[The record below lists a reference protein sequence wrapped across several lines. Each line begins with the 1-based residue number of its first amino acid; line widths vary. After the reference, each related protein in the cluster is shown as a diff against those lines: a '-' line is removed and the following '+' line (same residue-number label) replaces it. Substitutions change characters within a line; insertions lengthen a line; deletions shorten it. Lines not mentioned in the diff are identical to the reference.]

1 LTLLD
6 RLFVILM
13 PLAPKPLVAMVSR
26 RYIAGSE
33 IEQAV
38 DKVKQLNAAGM
49 TATLDLLGESS
60 TLEQEC
66 QAAVD
71 EYLLI
76 LETIERQDL
85 DSNISV
91 KPTQLGLLIDTDLC
105 YRNIRT
111 LVEGARVR
119 NNFVRIDMEDSSCT
133 SATIEIF
140 SRLRAEFDNVGIV
153 IQAYLRR
160 SLEDVKRLAKMGA
173 NLRLCKGIYIEPR
186 KIAFRD
192 PEIVNLNFA
201 LLTETAMKA
210 SRYIGV
216 ATHDEQVVWHT
227 FRLVEQLGINRDDFE
242 FQMLL
247 GVDEELR
254 QILVDAGYR
263 LRVYV
268 PYGKQWYAYC
278 KRRLKENPRIGT
290 YVLKAML
297 RLS

>member
-1 LTLLD
+1 
-6 RLFVILM
+6 
-13 PLAPKPLVAMVSR
+13 MVSR

-33 IEQAV
+33 IQQAV
-38 DKVKQLNAAGM
+38 EKVKQLNAAGM

-60 TLEQEC
+60 QHEREC

-71 EYLLI
+71 EYLRI
-76 LETIERQDL
+76 LETIERQGL

-91 KPTQLGLLIDTDLC
+91 KPTQLGLHIDADLC

-111 LVEGARVR
+111 LVEGARAK

-140 SRLRAEFDNVGIV
+140 NRLRAEFDNVGIV
-153 IQAYLRR
+153 IQACLRR
-160 SLEDVKRLAKMGA
+160 SLDDVKRLAKMGA
-173 NLRLCKGIYIEPR
+173 NFRLCKGIYIESR

-201 LLTETAMKA
+201 LLTETAMNA
-210 SRYIGV
+210 GRYVGV

-227 FRLVEQLGINRDDFE
+227 FRVVEQLGIARDDFE